1 MVSSSPTEIIT
12 KDEPSQVTNEKS
24 TTQEINGDD
33 YPSAINQGQLFTIIE
48 NGKILLFGITLISK
62 LNCTGTMFD
71 LIELNETEEQQQ
83 TTGTTTSSVPIT
95 INSSEAPN
103 KKQTTKKPVI
113 PTKNKANYATTTTPP
128 NPTKHIQS
136 VDEMEENLT
145 KEFEMMPDIHDKSI
159 KLNRTFRKE
168 LPPLSEEEE
177 KDHDN
182 LEKGSQF
189 GVPRIVAF
197 TVLNA
202 VDDTVD
208 NGYQADQPETE
219 HNGNHTLKIPLM
231 AGKNDETIHHTTTP
245 SPNGHLIDTKNI
257 DKKTVNVTN
266 SPVNP
271 VDPRIYMVDHHLSHA
286 NHTGEHNFS
295 ATATPQT
302 NVTKKEYL
310 PKSLLGEDAAST
322 IATVQSTESGYSD
335 HPFPSDEPK
344 KVNRHRN
351 LHTNKG
357 RKFYPYFFSRMLG

>member
-1 MVSSSPTEIIT
+1 MC
-12 KDEPSQVTNEKS
+12 
-24 TTQEINGDD
+24 
-33 YPSAINQGQLFTIIE
+33 
-48 NGKILLFGITLISK
+48 IL
-62 LNCTGTMFD
+62 NYTGTMFD
-71 LIELNETEEQQQ
+71 LIELNETEEHQQ
-83 TTGTTTSSVPIT
+83 TTGTTTSRVPT
-95 INSSEAPN
+95 TSEEPN
-103 KKQTTKKPVI
+103 KKQVTKKPVL
-113 PTKNKANYATTTTPP
+113 PTKKKANSATTNTPP
-128 NPTKHIQS
+128 NPTKHVQS

-168 LPPLSEEEE
+168 LPPLNEEEE
-177 KDHDN
+177 KEHGS

-202 VDDTVD
+202 VDDTDDD
-208 NGYQADQPETE
+208 NGYQADQPQAEKT
-219 HNGNHTLKIPLM
+219 NHTDKIPLM
-231 AGKNDETIHHTTTP
+231 TVKNDDTTTP
-245 SPNGHLIDTKNI
+245 SPKDQLIDTENI
-257 DKKTVNVTN
+257 EISKKTVSITN

-271 VDPRIYMVDHHLSHA
+271 VDPRIYMINHHLSHA

-295 ATATPQT
+295 ATTTTNAPPQT
-302 NVTKKEYL
+302 NATKKEYL
-310 PKSLLGEDAAST
+310 PKSLLGEDSPST
-322 IATVQSTESGYSD
+322 ISTVQSTESGYSD